1 MVFLKKRSQIKDIYK
16 WDTSHIYCT
25 EEDLLKDIEILKG
38 ASEIIASFKGKL
50 GDKKQLLEYFKF
62 VEKISKISEKV
73 GSYIYLNHSADMEN
87 QKYVQLLNLLS
98 SIETNISVADS
109 YFDSELLALGDE
121 KLDEYI
127 SDEDFKNHRLGFL
140 DLKRSRNHVLPEEL
154 EKVVSQTGEFA
165 GEFSSVFDN
174 IDTIDV
180 KFDDFE
186 VDGKKYKVNNS
197 NYSLL
202 LENKNARVR
211 EKAFKSLMGGY
222 MALSNTIATNYIANV
237 KKDKFYSDVY
247 KFDSR
252 LSQSLF
258 GNNLPSE
265 LYERLVTEVRN
276 NVKYQH
282 EYLNLRKRVLGL
294 KKLSHSDLRVAISK
308 SHQKPKYEEMCD
320 TILEALKPLGTKY
333 TDVVRKAINER
344 WIDVY
349 PTLNK
354 DTGGYCLGVYGV
366 HPYILL
372 NTVDNLESMFTLI
385 HEMGHAMHSY
395 FSDQNLPYNLS
406 QYPIFLAEIASTT
419 NEVLLLKYLYGKAKN
434 KDEKI
439 YLLDKY
445 LQMFRTTIFRQ
456 TMFSEF
462 EDGAHKLVESGAPIS
477 KDVLVKMYG
486 DLVKYYH
493 GNALR
498 PCNEI
503 AHEWLRIPHFYRSY
517 YVYKYST
524 GLISA
529 ISLAGHILSD
539 PEFKDKYIG
548 FLSSGGSDYPAEILK
563 RVGVDLTTSKPYDDA
578 FKEMRWALNELKK
591 NLD

>member
-1 MVFLKKRSQIKDIYK
+1 MKKRSQIKEDFK
-16 WDTSHIYCT
+16 WDTSHIYRT
-25 EEDLLKDIEILKG
+25 EEEFFFDLEILKG
-38 ASEIIASFKGKL
+38 GAKQIASFKGRL
-50 GDKKQLLEYFKF
+50 GNKQSLLEYFK
-62 VEKISKISEKV
+62 VNEKLSLIGEKLGAYV
-73 GSYIYLNHSADMEN
+73 YLNHSADMEN
-87 QKYVQLLNLLS
+87 QKYVQLMNSLG
-98 SIETNISVADS
+98 SIETALSVADS
-109 YFDSELLALGDE
+109 FSDSELLDLGDE
-121 KLDEYI
+121 KLDEFI
-127 SDEDFKNHRLGFL
+127 SDADFKNYKLGL
-140 DLKRSRNHVLPEEL
+140 IELKRSREHVLPEEI
-154 EKVVSQTGEFA
+154 EKVVSKSGDFA
-165 GEFSSVFDN
+165 GEFSNVFDN

-180 KFDDFE
+180 KFEDIE

-202 LENKNARVR
+202 LENKDARVR

-222 MALSNTIATNYIANV
+222 IALGNTIATNYIANV

-252 LSQSLF
+252 LEQSLF
-258 GNNLPSE
+258 GNNLPHE
-265 LYERLVTEVRN
+265 LYERLIEEVRK

-282 EYLNLRKRVLGL
+282 EYLRLRKKVLGVKTL
-294 KKLSHSDLRVAISK
+294 THSDLRVAISK

-320 TILEALKPLGTKY
+320 TILEALKPLGKNY
-333 TDVVRKAINER
+333 TSVVERALKER

-349 PTLNK
+349 PTENK

-372 NTVDNLESMFTLI
+372 NTVDNLESMFTLV

-419 NEVLLLKYLYGKAKN
+419 NEVLLLKYLYSKAKT
-434 KDEKI
+434 KDEKV

-462 EDGAHKLVESGAPIS
+462 EDGAHKLIENDQPIS

-486 DLVKYYH
+486 DLVKFYH
-493 GNALR
+493 GSAVK

-578 FKEMRWALNELKK
+578 FKEMRWALTELKK

>member
-1 MVFLKKRSQIKDIYK
+1 MKKRSQIKEDFK
-16 WDTSHIYCT
+16 WDTSHIYKS
-25 EEDLLKDIEILKG
+25 EEEFFADLEILKG
-38 ASEIIASFKGKL
+38 GAKQIASFKGGL
-50 GDKKQLLEYFKF
+50 GNKQSLLEYFK
-62 VEKISKISEKV
+62 VNEKLSLIGEKLGAYV
-73 GSYIYLNHSADMEN
+73 YLNHSADMEN
-87 QKYVQLLNLLS
+87 QKYVQLMNSLG
-98 SIETNISVADS
+98 SIETALSVADS
-109 YFDSELLALGDE
+109 FSDSELLDLGDE
-121 KLDEYI
+121 KLDEFI
-127 SDEDFKNHRLGFL
+127 ADADFKNYKLGL
-140 DLKRSRNHVLPEEL
+140 IELKRSRDHVLPEEI
-154 EKVVSQTGEFA
+154 EKVVSKSGDFA
-165 GEFSSVFDN
+165 GEFSNVFDN

-180 KFDDFE
+180 KFEDIE

-197 NYSLL
+197 NYLLL
-202 LENKNARVR
+202 LENKDARVR

-222 MALSNTIATNYIANV
+222 IALGNTIATNYIANV

-252 LSQSLF
+252 LEQSLF
-258 GNNLPSE
+258 GNNLPHE
-265 LYERLVTEVRN
+265 LYERLIEEVRK

-282 EYLNLRKRVLGL
+282 EYLRLRKKALGVKTL
-294 KKLSHSDLRVAISK
+294 THSDLRVAISK
-308 SHQKPKYEEMCD
+308 SHQKPKYEEMCG
-320 TILEALKPLGTKY
+320 TILEALKPLGENY
-333 TDVVRKAINER
+333 TSVVERALKER

-349 PTLNK
+349 PTENK

-372 NTVDNLESMFTLI
+372 NTVDNLESMFTLV

-395 FSDQNLPYNLS
+395 FSDLNLPYNLS

-419 NEVLLLKYLYGKAKN
+419 NEVLLLKYLYSKAKT
-434 KDEKI
+434 KDEKV

-462 EDGAHKLVESGAPIS
+462 EDGAHKLVENDQPIS

-486 DLVKYYH
+486 DLVKFYH
-493 GNALR
+493 GSAVK

-539 PEFKDKYIG
+539 PGFKDKYIG

-563 RVGVDLTTSKPYDDA
+563 RVGVDLTTSKPYDEA
-578 FKEMRWALNELKK
+578 FKEMRWALTELKK